1 MPSPVLRI
9 HRGVYVAQWDEDG
22 KRVRRS
28 LGTNDKAEAGRRL
41 EHIKLTNAVIDRNT
55 QKTVEE
61 LFEAYLTKLELQGK
75 STERW
80 RTVWKYLSNTF
91 GTIYPQYITP
101 EMCLEYSKIRG
112 VAPGTLNLE
121 LGLLRSILIH
131 AYKHRLIPNAIYVP
145 VPTKPAPKSDYIGRD
160 AFKKLLGAS
169 AAPHIRLFLILA
181 ISTGARSNALLDLTW
196 DRVSLEQRTID
207 LRLPGSASRKGRAV
221 VPINDTALRYLTEA
235 YSVRTTEYVIE
246 YHSKRV
252 LKIRNSIRIISKRV
266 GLNVTPHVLRH
277 SAAVW
282 MAEGGVPM
290 SEIAQYLG
298 HSNTAIT
305 ERVYARYSPGY
316 LRKAASHLEIEE

>member
-1 MPSPVLRI
+1 MSNPEIRK
-9 HRGVYVAQWDEDG
+9 HRGVYVLQTIEDG
-22 KRVRRS
+22 RRVRRS
-28 LGTNDKAEAGRRL
+28 LGTSDKAEAIRRL
-41 EHIKLTNAVIDRNT
+41 EHVKLTNAVIDRNT

-75 STERW
+75 VTERW
-80 RTVWKYLSNTF
+80 RYIWKFLSKTF
-91 GTIYPQYITP
+91 GSIYPQYITP

-131 AYKHRLIPNAIYVP
+131 AYKHRMIPNAIYIP
-145 VPTKPAPKSDYIGRD
+145 VPTKPSPKTGYINREE
-160 AFKKLLGAS
+160 FSKLLSGS
-169 AAPHIRLFLILA
+169 NEPHIKLFLILA
-181 ISTGARSNALLDLTW
+181 ITTGARSNALLDLEW
-196 DRVSLEQRTID
+196 DRVDLERRILD
-207 LRLPGSASRKGRAV
+207 LRLRDSHLRKGRAV
-221 VPINDTALRYLTEA
+221 IPINDTALRYLTVA
-235 YSVRTTEYVIE
+235 ASTRRTEYVIE
-246 YHSKRV
+246 YHGKRV
-252 LKIRNSIRIISKRV
+252 QKIRNSILAISKRV
-266 GLNVTPHVLRH
+266 GLHVSPHMLRH

-316 LRKAASHLEIEE
+316 LRKAASHLEVEE